1 MSSISFLPKFP
12 CSTDHDECLASINS
26 ESEFNSVSGLDQ
38 IGSLNIIP
46 IPRKNYVRI
55 EKEFIEAKFILHQKL
70 DRKEKLTEHLCFI
83 IEENENRKAKKLQQL
98 MDELNEDASR
108 EDYQIL
114 PVYDQEEICSSCGGF
129 PESTTDDEAAS
140 AATVKPVITRVAQ

>member
-1 MSSISFLPKFP
+1 MKELIPFRVGQTRLSNIVQSRFEREKTPFAKP
-12 CSTDHDECLASINS
+12 VKNK
-26 ESEFNSVSGLDQ
+26 
-38 IGSLNIIP
+38 LNVTH
-46 IPRKNYVRI
+46 RKNYVRI

-108 EDYQIL
+108 EDYQML

-129 PESTTDDEAAS
+129 PESATDDETS
-140 AATVKPVITRVAQ
+140 AATGKPAITKSTK